1 MAQDPTQRLLH
12 QARFLKSAQN
22 VEQCPPDAGF
32 EVAFAGRSNAGKSSA
47 IKISGVKN
55 PMMALAHVW
64 EIRCIEID

>member
-32 EVAFAGRSNAGKSSA
+32 EVAFAG
-47 IKISGVKN
+47 
-55 PMMALAHVW
+55 
-64 EIRCIEID
+64 